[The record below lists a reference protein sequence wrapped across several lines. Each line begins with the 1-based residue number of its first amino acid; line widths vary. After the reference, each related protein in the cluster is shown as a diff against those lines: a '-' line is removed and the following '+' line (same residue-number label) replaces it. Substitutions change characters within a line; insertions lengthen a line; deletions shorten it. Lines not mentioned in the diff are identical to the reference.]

1 MATSSLIFFN
11 NQGDN
16 LNLRW
21 SNTDEKWEGDLIFD
35 ENGNDTFKTI
45 GMYMFERIPSFEYE
59 NPGNLKLD
67 KFQLFNEYRFDIS
80 GSSYLTQSVVKIETT
95 NNDPNFYSKWIY
107 GEHFEVKYPIGSQII
122 FTTPIYEFNNTNKTY
137 TVVQT
142 KKDAILVISDV
153 SNSDFNTTWIG
164 GATLSNIT
172 ISGVN
177 AIGIYNYL
185 TTSLGNNLSS
195 WSEPDFYSKWY
206 NGRKLT
212 LVNTTNNDGVITINN
227 SNLFDRRYYKYTL
240 DVSSITQSD
249 GVTAELVL
257 KTDLPVVYTGSLILN
272 DYLMTFGTP
281 VPDVIKTGTEFTV
294 QSSTLNT
301 NAIVVDYIPS
311 FLGNVNLM
319 FYATQSLVTFNN
331 RIYECIQA
339 YTWSATASIDPTNSS
354 YWTYS
359 YHLPVTEPLLYES
372 ITSTEVHLTT
382 NKIRFYQA
390 FTQSSIVTFASLAQ
404 AFYNDFKFYG
414 VNLYYQN
421 SALHADLLYPTLF
434 AQVNY
439 YSGLL
444 GTQSLGTST
453 FVYESNIGVKETLIP
468 ESNVNT
474 NQNFYYNIVFTDLD
488 EYGFKIKINGQ
499 VYQQEI
505 DWVYVGL
512 YPDLPRTIDKTIRS
526 WMTKWYVPLMQIGI
540 ICSLHYVGSF
550 TSIYFNSINIKT
562 EYPNVPLIFTVEVG
576 TTANYYIQHS
586 EVVFYDTSN
595 YLNISILGNNYGQSV
610 GTVSGTSSLVYD
622 IPTALSSWVSTY
634 KSTLVEYGIYVSS
647 INNMLVFNVKDQTFD
662 NGGTPLSYTI
672 TTGKSSLPGINQYVI
687 SNKMG
692 GHFGALMASNELI
705 LPSGPSF
712 SFINEPF
719 ATGQIVAINNT
730 VRPYDN
736 QEYNI
741 LYFDPTNIVLSYQGP
756 FWATTDPRCDVGP
769 FVTLAF
775 NGGFSATGCPP
786 PFIPPVVPIGGG
798 QFDYLAFTSSFSL
811 RFATT
816 NLYNT
821 LDLYLTDTNIVDI
834 TYLQLTSS
842 IYVFGNQITVV
853 DSFLS
858 SIIQTISLPGVT
870 GSISMTFNPINN
882 YLYCLSSDRIIVFD
896 PIVYTYRTIMLSS
909 VPMDCKVNTTNGDIY
924 VTYQTAQKV
933 DIWSSTNF
941 SSSPTSTITLSVNT
955 YNLSYNDNENC
966 MYFTTNGDIVYRVS
980 GTSRLVNATYSITGL
995 LPTIFYEPINSAIYV
1010 FGSANLYVINNSVI
1024 TPDYLVTTESF
1035 NDLLFNNT
1043 VGVVVSS
1050 QSDRFVT
1057 IPLGSTATGFAM
1069 TSYGYLAIS
1078 QYDGDVYIASQNT
1091 NQYFVIDTINQV
1103 VKQTGSIGSKIKKM
1117 VYNPDRKSMYGI
1129 QPSQNKLIEIQ
1140 VTLTSTLEL
1149 NPMTFSTPSGGQY
1162 GTLNP
1167 NYVPHPDTWLK
1178 TREYIRRPRE
1188 NYSGE
1193 PQVQYVWKWI
1203 DDQKPQM
1210 FLYDF
1215 SGNQLPTT
1223 GSLAYVG
1230 PKPLDV
1236 INLNLNPNNDI
1247 SKTDSAAYQQT
1258 IFDTIVETLDY
1269 IDSDTDLSFVPEP
1282 IETFIGFRSDD
1293 EGYMSSTLN
1302 IFKREYIDFTIT
1314 TSLLNQDIINF
1325 SLVTDEV
1332 NGNYGLILLN
1342 VNSQDIFTQDSVG
1355 NTRGVKPGQLIQIF
1369 INDITNIKHKYKSL
1383 NNGKKLKIRQVYSR
1397 TLVVDFI
1404 ETSDAFVDE
1413 YTQIDDYPTTN
1424 KTTYLSTRIVV
1435 LDKPL
1440 ATFNISGQTEIED
1453 VRYKIELSNVGQ
1465 NINAEDVY
1473 IFKSYDINEQG
1484 VDWGFLN
1491 RKRKEMMMV
1500 RHDIFPYIGA
1510 YKSIINAIN
1519 YFGYNDLELYEYY
1532 RNINIKSPL
1541 FYQLFKV
1548 EIPDIFDNS
1557 VQGFTVND
1565 FLKHTMPNPN
1575 YETTNLFNL
1584 TYNIT
1589 DREGNNVLLYSLQ
1602 EVIIKLEGLKYWLE
1616 RNIIPITHRILDIT
1630 GRADFV
1636 GQDAIVHRNY
1646 DVKILNVR
1654 QSMTPVDF
1662 KMNEAYL
1669 QPVNSGSTVYTCH
1682 VDFYIADD
1690 NAPDYFTVKVRTY
1703 KTYLEWYPFNTYGI
1717 GDNVTYYGKV
1727 YESVI
1732 NNNKLKNPRKYEST
1746 PSFNL
1751 NTDYILGQ
1759 FTNYNQNIYEY
1770 IGTQSWYNTVGT
1782 QSSTTPLQ
1790 DILTNGSFASWLD
1803 VTEWKFVPFVPVQT
1817 ITEYRTG
1824 TQSFNFTIDSNIDPF
1839 ITIEVTS
1846 DNGYGQNY
1854 TSKKNYEVRGLND
1867 LFTGITNLDPLGPFV
1882 PITPILTPGP

>member
-1 MATSSLIFFN
+1 MAASSLIFFN
-11 NQGDN
+11 KQGDN

-21 SNTDEKWEGDLIFD
+21 NNTDEKWEGDLIFD
-35 ENGNDTFKTI
+35 ENSNDVFKTI
-45 GMYMFERIPSFEYE
+45 GLYMFEKIPSFEYE

-80 GSSYLTQSVVKIETT
+80 GSSYLTQSVTKIETV

-107 GEHFEVKYPIGSQII
+107 GDHFESKYPVGSQVI
-122 FTTPIYEFNNTNKTY
+122 FNNSIYEFTNPNKTY

-142 KKDAILVISDV
+142 KKDAILVISDID
-153 SNSDFNTTWIG
+153 NKYFNTNWTSG
-164 GATLSNIT
+164 DTLSNIS

-177 AIGIYNYL
+177 AIGIYNYIN
-185 TTSLGNNLSS
+185 TSLVNVLSS

-206 NGRKLT
+206 NNKKLT
-212 LVNTTNNDGVITINN
+212 LVNTTYNDGVVTINN
-227 SNLFDRRYYKYTL
+227 TSLFDRMYYKYTL
-240 DVSSITQSD
+240 GVSNMTQSN
-249 GVTAELVL
+249 GVTAELIL
-257 KTDLPVVYTGSLILN
+257 KNDLPAVYTGSLVLN
-272 DYLMTFGTP
+272 NYLMTFGTP
-281 VPDVIKTGTEFTV
+281 VPNVIKTGTEFTV

-331 RIYECIQA
+331 RIYECLQA
-339 YTWSATASIDPTNSS
+339 YTWSATVSIDPTNSS

-359 YHLPVTEPLLYES
+359 RHLPVTEPLSYES
-372 ITSTEVHLTT
+372 IASTEVHLTS
-382 NKIRFYQA
+382 NKIKFYQP
-390 FTQSSIVTFASLAQ
+390 FTQSNVVTFASLAQ
-404 AFYNDFKFYG
+404 TFYNDFKFYG
-414 VNLYYQN
+414 INLYYQN
-421 SALHADLLYPTLF
+421 SILHADLLYPSLF
-434 AQVNY
+434 AQVNF
-439 YSGLL
+439 YSGQL
-444 GTQSLGTST
+444 GTQSLGYST
-453 FVYESNIGVKETLIP
+453 FVYESNVGIKETLVP
-468 ESNVNT
+468 EYNT
-474 NQNFYYNIVFTDLD
+474 DINQNFSYNVVFTDLD
-488 EYGFKIKINGQ
+488 EYGIKIKINGQ

-512 YPDLPRTIDKTIRS
+512 YPDLPRTIDKTLRS
-526 WMTKWYVPLMQIGI
+526 WMIRWYVPLMQVGI
-540 ICSLHYVGSF
+540 IVSLQYVGNL

-562 EYPNVPLIFTVEVG
+562 EYPNVPLNFTVEVG
-576 TTANYYIQHS
+576 TTADYYIEHS
-586 EVVFYDTSN
+586 EVIFTDLGN
-595 YLNISILGNNYGQSV
+595 YLNITIDGRSYGQ
-610 GTVSGTSSLVYD
+610 TVSLISATPSMSYD
-622 IPTALSSWVSTY
+622 IPTAVTNWVNTY
-634 KSTLVEYGIYVSS
+634 KNELDDYGIYVSN
-647 INNMLVFNVKDQTFD
+647 INSMLIFKVKKQDQV
-662 NGGTPLSYTI
+662 LSYSI
-672 TTGKSSLPGINQYVI
+672 KTGKSTLPGIDQYTIV
-687 SNKMG
+687 NKIKG
-692 GHFGALMASNELI
+692 NFGSLIASNELI

-712 SFINEPF
+712 SFMDEPF
-719 ATGQIVAINNT
+719 ATGQIVSINNT

-756 FWATTDPRCDVGP
+756 FWGTTDPRCDVGP

-775 NGGFSATGCPP
+775 NSGFSATGCPP
-786 PFIPPVVPIGGG
+786 PFVPPVVPIGGG

-811 RFATT
+811 RFTST

-821 LDLYLTDTNIVDI
+821 LDLFLTDTNIVDI
-834 TYLQLTSS
+834 LYLQLTSC
-842 IYVFGNQITVV
+842 IYVFGDSITVI
-853 DSFLS
+853 DSYLS
-858 SIIQTISLPGVT
+858 SVIQTITLPVT
-870 GSISMTFNPINN
+870 GSISMVFNPINN

-896 PIVYTYRTIMLSS
+896 PIVYTYRTILLSS
-909 VPMDCKVNTTNGDIY
+909 VPRDCKINTTNGDVY
-924 VTYQTAQKV
+924 VTYQTAHKV
-933 DIWSSTNF
+933 DIWSSSNF
-941 SSSPTSTITLSVNT
+941 TTSPTSTLTLVVNT
-955 YNLSYNDNENC
+955 HNLVYNDGENA
-966 MYFTTNGDIVYRVS
+966 MYFTTNGDLVYKVNGSTRVIS
-980 GTSRLVNATYSITGL
+980 DTYTITGL
-995 LPTIFYEPINSAIYV
+995 LSTIFYEPINSDIYV
-1010 FGSANLYVINNSVI
+1010 FGSDNLYIINNSVI
-1024 TPDYLVTTESF
+1024 TPESLVTTESF
-1035 NDLLFNNT
+1035 NELLFNNT

-1057 IPLGSTATGFAM
+1057 IPLGGDATVFPM
-1069 TSYGYLAIS
+1069 TSYGSLSIS
-1078 QYDGDVYIASQNT
+1078 QYDGDVYISSQNS
-1091 NQYFVIDTINQV
+1091 NQYFVIDTVNQV
-1103 VKQTGSIGSKIKKM
+1103 VKQTGSVGSQIKKM

-1129 QPSQNKLIEIQ
+1129 QPLQSKLIEIQ
-1140 VTLTSTLEL
+1140 VTLTSTLEI
-1149 NPMTFSTPSGGQY
+1149 NSVTYSTPSGGQY

-1167 NYVPHPDTWLK
+1167 NYVPYTDTWLK

-1188 NYSGE
+1188 NYQGE
-1193 PQVQYVWKWI
+1193 PQVQYVWKWV

-1215 SGNQLPTT
+1215 SGNQLSTS
-1223 GSLAYVG
+1223 GSFAYVG
-1230 PKPLDV
+1230 PKPLDD
-1236 INLNLNPNNDI
+1236 INLNLNPNRDI
-1247 SKTDSAAYQQT
+1247 SKTDSSAYQQT
-1258 IFDTIVETLDY
+1258 IFDTIVEDLDY
-1269 IDSDTDLSFVPEP
+1269 IDSETDFSFVPEP

-1302 IFKREYIDFTIT
+1302 IFKRVSIEFTIIPT
-1314 TSLLNQDIINF
+1314 ILNQDVMNF
-1325 SLVTDEV
+1325 SSVTDS

-1342 VNSQDIFTQDSVG
+1342 VNSDDIFTQDFLG
-1355 NTRGVKPGQLIQIF
+1355 NTRGLNPGQLIQIF
-1369 INDITNIKHKYKSL
+1369 VTDITNTKHKYTSA
-1383 NNGKKLKIRQVYSR
+1383 NSGKKFKIREVYSR

-1404 ETSDAFVDE
+1404 DTTDALVDE
-1413 YTQIDDYPTTN
+1413 YTQIDDYPSSG

-1435 LDKPL
+1435 LDKPI

-1465 NINAEDVY
+1465 NINTEDVY
-1473 IFKSYDINEQG
+1473 IFKSYDIYEQG

-1532 RNINIKSPL
+1532 RNINVKSPL

-1548 EIPDIFDNS
+1548 EIPDIFDNT

-1589 DREGNNVLLYSLQ
+1589 DREGNNVLMYSLQ

-1616 RNIIPITHRILDIT
+1616 KNIIPITHKILDIT

-1662 KMNEAYL
+1662 KLNEAYL

-1682 VDFYIADD
+1682 VDFYIADS
-1690 NAPDYFTVKVRTY
+1690 NIPDYFTVKIRTY
-1703 KTYLEWYPFNTYGI
+1703 KTYLEWYPFTTYI
-1717 GDNVTYYGKV
+1717 TGDNVTYYGKV

-1732 NNNKLKNPRKYEST
+1732 NNNKLKNPRKYESVL
-1746 PSFNL
+1746 SFNL
-1751 NTDYILGQ
+1751 NTDYTLGQ
-1759 FTNYNQNIYEY
+1759 FTNYNQYIYEY

-1782 QSSTTPLQ
+1782 QSSTNPLQ
-1790 DILTNGSFASWLD
+1790 DILTNGSFASWTD
-1803 VTEWKFVPFVPVQT
+1803 ITEWRFVPFVPVQT

-1867 LFTGITNLDPLGPFV
+1867 LFTGIINLDPLGPFV
-1882 PITPILTPGP
+1882 PIVPILTPGP